1 MIMTLFEL
9 INFCNSNN
17 FINFKEK
24 IAEFENE
31 SEEERSKKYAEEELE
46 ALNMNVQ
53 AVKDL
58 QFLYLKHYDSF
69 EISIYKHNLEPET
82 TMTVQV
88 LLITPSGNTIPQ
100 GFNFDKKGLEELTRE
115 ELTDLLGKMIFRILA
130 DYGKLVAVKLL
141 QVRGKSTP
149 PDISKMN

>member
-58 QFLYLKHYDSF
+58 QFLYLKLYDSF

-82 TMTVQV
+82 IMTVQV
-88 LLITPSGNTIPQ
+88 LLVTPSGNTIPQ
-100 GFNFDKKGLEELTRE
+100 GVNFDKKGLEELTSE
-115 ELTDLLGKMIFRILA
+115 KLTDLLGKMIFRILA

-141 QVRGKSTP
+141 QVRGQSTTF
-149 PDISKMN
+149 DISKMN

>member
-69 EISIYKHNLEPET
+69 EISIYKNNLEPET

-88 LLITPSGNTIPQ
+88 FLVTPSGNTIPQ
-100 GFNFDKKGLEELTRE
+100 GVNFDKKGLEKLTRE